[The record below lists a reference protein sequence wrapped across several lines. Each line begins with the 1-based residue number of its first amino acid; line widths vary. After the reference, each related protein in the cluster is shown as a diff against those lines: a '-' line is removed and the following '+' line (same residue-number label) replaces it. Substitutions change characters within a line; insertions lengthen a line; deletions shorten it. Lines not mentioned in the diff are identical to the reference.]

1 MADAAPAHYVRAI
14 NGLCGRVSALNSLLA
29 FRAVLYVFCSAD
41 RTKSASRVGT
51 LKAKRYSRLS
61 PLSIPIPSRVARDA
75 RGFSPQAVQFFANC
89 MYHHTIVH
97 LGPQRHEISLR
108 HLDFVFGPHPVQ
120 KNPGQLG
127 SLDLNQS
134 GLALRDHFAA

>member
-1 MADAAPAHYVRAI
+1 
-14 NGLCGRVSALNSLLA
+14 
-29 FRAVLYVFCSAD
+29 
-41 RTKSASRVGT
+41 
-51 LKAKRYSRLS
+51 
-61 PLSIPIPSRVARDA
+61 
-75 RGFSPQAVQFFANC
+75 

-127 SLDLNQS
+127 ALDLNQS
-134 GLALRDHFAA
+134 GLALRDHFAACARSPPSLAAAYQFSLKLSKPA